1 MFKSLGNG
9 FETTGNR
16 IFKVINHKATLI
28 TWSNK
33 QCIICKTFLNK
44 HQKKYCKKHARKR
57 LLNRVATFNKT
68 ERGKELKR
76 RSYHNRKGVIK

>member
-28 TWSNK
+28 TWSN
-33 QCIICKTFLNK
+33 KTFLNK

-68 ERGKELKR
+68 ERGK
-76 RSYHNRKGVIK
+76 